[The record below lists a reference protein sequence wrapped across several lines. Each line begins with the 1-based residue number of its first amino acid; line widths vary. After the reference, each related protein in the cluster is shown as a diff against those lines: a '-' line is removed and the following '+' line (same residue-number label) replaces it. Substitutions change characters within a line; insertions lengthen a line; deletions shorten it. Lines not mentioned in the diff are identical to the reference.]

1 MPTNPEFWNQV
12 LLQTLTLFVL
22 LIGWIGVLVPVFPGL
37 LIMWLATLFY
47 ALVENG
53 LGRMSGL
60 TWALFGLITA
70 LMLVGNVI
78 DNIII
83 TRKMRGRA
91 IPWRSIALAFL
102 AGLIASLFLTPIV
115 GLLAAPATL
124 FAVESLRLRS
134 RRLGFESARAYM
146 IAWGW
151 SFAAVFGIGLLM
163 IVVWLLWAFA

>member
-1 MPTNPEFWNQV
+1 MPTNPELWNQV

-22 LIGWIGVLVPVFPGL
+22 LIGWIGVLIPVFPGL

-53 LGRMSGL
+53 LGRM
-60 TWALFGLITA
+60 TWLGWTLFALITF
-70 LMLVGNVI
+70 LMLLGNII

-91 IPWRSIALAFL
+91 IPWSSIALAFL
-102 AGLIASLFLTPIV
+102 AGLIGSLFLTPVI
-115 GLLAAPATL
+115 GLVVAPLTL
-124 FAVESLRLRS
+124 FAVESIRLHS
-134 RRLGFESARAYM
+134 RRRGFDSAKAYM

-163 IVVWLLWAFA
+163 IVVWLIWAFA